1 MTDYDSWKTDNG
13 EWKAESLEHS
23 HDTAFD
29 LYTESK
35 LAKWRRK
42 NKMNENE
49 LRALLKN
56 LKAQAEEQTPYF
68 DDRLLSRISQ
78 IEQILEKNNP

>member
-13 EWKAESLEHS
+13 EWQTESLEHS

-49 LRALLKN
+49 LKALLKN

>member
-1 MTDYDSWKTDNG
+1 
-13 EWKAESLEHS
+13 
-23 HDTAFD
+23 
-29 LYTESK
+29 
-35 LAKWRRK
+35 
-42 NKMNENE
+42 MNENE
-49 LRALLKN
+49 LKALLKN